1 MKKIL
6 SWICIVFGLAVLVFG
21 TSSELFNFVHGKKY
35 YQNNKS
41 WWGEHHSDNGDLVNM
56 AYLDD
61 INTFRS
67 PKDYVFTTPA
77 DTGAKNIDLYV
88 WGDSYL
94 EDVPEKAFAHVAN
107 YHFGRTYYEEL
118 HYKLDKSKRNVLIIE
133 TSERFARPYFSYR
146 SIYNSVSREKDT
158 GTAIGATFKV
168 TNSYAALGINVGI
181 EDFFEGHIN
190 QNLEFLLFNYNFLNK
205 PRFLKAD
212 MNYLLFNRGSGNVV
226 ISDNGR
232 NLFIKETILPKHGYS
247 SYQVLPNSD
256 IDWFVKEFDSVYDHY
271 KAEGFDEVYLSVIP
285 TPVTILQPARYNH
298 FLPRV
303 SAHPNMNMP
312 LIDLYPIF
320 KSDANP
326 SRLYRSGDTHWNNNG
341 MQIWLG
347 MVNEV
352 LRKESGMH

>member
-1 MKKIL
+1 M
-6 SWICIVFGLAVLVFG
+6 CIVFGLAVLVVG
-21 TSSELFNFVHGKKY
+21 TSEQLFKQVHDAKDY
-35 YQNNKS
+35 RQNTS
-41 WWGEHHSDNGDLVNM
+41 WWGEHHSENGDLVNL

-94 EDVPEKAFAHVAN
+94 EDVPAKVFAHVAN
-107 YHFGRTYYEEL
+107 YYFGRTYFKEM
-118 HYKLDKSKRNVLIIE
+118 HYKLDKSKRNILLIE
-133 TSERFARPYFSYR
+133 TSERFVRPYFSYKT
-146 SIYNSVSREKDT
+146 IYKTLRKADGPITQIVP
-158 GTAIGATFKV
+158 
-168 TNSYAALGINVGI
+168 LGSTKERTTEPAFTEHVNDLFN
-181 EDFFEGHIN
+181 EHIN
-190 QNLEFLLFNYNFLNK
+190 QNLEYLLFNYNFLNK
-205 PRFLKAD
+205 PRTLKGD
-212 MNYLLFNRGSGNVV
+212 LNYLLFRRGSGTVV
-226 ISDNGR
+226 ISDKGQ
-232 NLFIKETILPKHGYS
+232 NLFVKETLLPRHGYS
-247 SYQVLPNSD
+247 CYQVLPNSD

-303 SAHPNMNMP
+303 SAHHNMHMP

-320 KSDANP
+320 KNDTAP
-326 SRLYRSGDTHWNNNG
+326 SRLYRAGDTHWNNNG
-341 MQIWLG
+341 MQIWLS

-352 LRKESGMH
+352 LRKESGPH